1 MKAFTSVFVALF
13 LSFVPSLQAQ
23 SLPGYL
29 FGTSVPVATATRTV
43 TLAPDTRWVNVAQG
57 DTVRFVVGAAEFGWR
72 FDGPGAR
79 SFDLQSVAPA
89 GVLGRSVTVYVAAAP
104 GHKSQ

>member
-1 MKAFTSVFVALF
+1 MKALTPVVVALF
-13 LSFVPSLQAQ
+13 LSIGPALQAQ

-57 DTVRFVVGAAEFGWR
+57 DSVRFVVGAAEFGWR

>member
-1 MKAFTSVFVALF
+1 MKALTPIVVALF
-13 LSFVPSLQAQ
+13 LSIGPALQAQ

-29 FGTSVPVATATRTV
+29 FGTSVPVAGATRTV
-43 TLAPDTRWVNVAQG
+43 TVAPDTRWVNVAQG
-57 DTVRFVVGAAEFGWR
+57 DSVRFVVGAAEFGWR

-79 SFDLQSVAPA
+79 SFDLQSVAPT
-89 GVLGRSVTVYVAAAP
+89 GVLGRSVTVFVTSPP

>member
-1 MKAFTSVFVALF
+1 MKALTPVVVALF
-13 LSFVPSLQAQ
+13 LSFGPALQAQ

-29 FGTSVPVATATRTV
+29 LGTSVPVATATRTV
-43 TLAPDTRWVNVAQG
+43 TLASETRWVNVAQG
-57 DTVRFVVGAAEFGWR
+57 ENVRFIVGAAEFGWR

-79 SFDLQSVAPA
+79 SFNLQSVAPA
-89 GVLGRSVTVYVAAAP
+89 GVLGRSVTAFVTSAP